1 MFTRPNP
8 VMKYDRIMLSGS
20 LYVYITDID
29 AFYTG
34 IKEKVTIVS
43 LENFIYGMR
52 EFAIKDNNGFVI
64 ILDVKSKIANA
75 IKALISAYIL
85 IAPSSDQVVIS
96 LATILYLCSL
106 MNISLN
112 WLREFVPIDVVL
124 KK

>member
-1 MFTRPNP
+1 MLESNDLPATIRFYTEILGFKVDNTFEHEGVLNWVSFIRDEVNFMFTRPNP

-34 IKEKVTIVS
+34 IKEKVTIVYP

-64 ILDVKSKIANA
+64 NFGCEV
-75 IKALISAYIL
+75 
-85 IAPSSDQVVIS
+85 
-96 LATILYLCSL
+96 
-106 MNISLN
+106 
-112 WLREFVPIDVVL
+112 
-124 KK
+124 